1 MCDANDRRFLESLSK
16 CALKRYEKP
25 DVLRVL
31 PLAQWFKP
39 LRKRMHPRNVCFFFF
54 FFFVPFQRTFDNLCK
69 DYVKHPNL
77 GLQKD

>member
-1 MCDANDRRFLESLSK
+1 MCDANHRLFLKSLLK

-39 LRKRMHPRNVCFFFF
+39 LRKRVQPRNVCFFS
-54 FFFVPFQRTFDNLCK
+54 VPFQRTFDNLCK
-69 DYVKHPNL
+69 NYVKHPNL